1 MGGRRDFLV
10 LSRIEM
16 HYLHQYRIL
25 SNPSRTMTSAKIVIA
40 LALFGM
46 APLAAQDRAAT
57 LEYAHAVYR
66 AHAEFR
72 NGQSARALALL
83 ESCRED
89 LRGWEWHYVNRLC
102 RPEVLTLATTKPDGT
117 KRTFQTASYSPDG
130 KFILTADGDANASL
144 WDAGTGALVR
154 TFTEQNLK
162 VRHAHFSPDGKQV
175 LTSGDAT
182 TATIW
187 DAATGNP
194 IRKLERKQRAIG
206 AANWSPDGTRI
217 VTSGNRDLT
226 VWDAQAG
233 TELRSF
239 PSIAFYSCRPSFNKD
254 GTRIVS
260 NGFGASGTFDPET
273 GKQLLRVPPGGNGTT
288 NIARFHP
295 DGTRFVASAT
305 DGVARVHKSDDGS
318 VVLEIKGHKTGV
330 GSSAYDADGSRIV
343 TTSDRTLR
351 LWDAATGKELKSWLT
366 TGGLLDATFHPD
378 GTRILSVEQG
388 AVKVWSIAGEAVQ
401 VLPVEGGS
409 WIIDIAFSPDG
420 KEVAAGSTGKLG
432 WNVDVWDL
440 TTGKVRTRLGGH
452 DYVVHQVIYSPDG
465 SRVLSRT
472 GTGRTTIWDAK
483 TGQELLDPDTQKD
496 QKDWSNISGFNRDG
510 TKLVSLKGGK
520 LQLRDLKTGDVQRE
534 MKGEKAFRSYWP
546 GPGEGEL
553 VTFAE
558 GKLVRWNE
566 ATGEEKSAVAIEGA
580 PKGIEYLWLSPD
592 AKRLIFSERNGPTT
606 LWDATNGRKIGP
618 LAALT
623 VYSKS
628 KIAFTP
634 DGSRIAVATAG
645 DANVHILDAAT
656 GIELLAFPALP
667 KSVGSLA
674 FSPDGVKLIAGT
686 SNDDPLRVHTGGP
699 GPKAGRK

>member
-1 MGGRRDFLV
+1 
-10 LSRIEM
+10 
-16 HYLHQYRIL
+16 
-25 SNPSRTMTSAKIVIA
+25 MTSVRMLVT

-57 LEYAHAVYR
+57 VEYAHAVYR

-102 RPEVLTLATTKPDGT
+102 RPELLTLNATRPDGS
-117 KRTFQTASYSPDG
+117 KRDFQTAHFSPDG
-130 KFILTADGDANASL
+130 KLILTADGDNRASL
-144 WDAGTGALVR
+144 WDAGTGAFVR
-154 TFTEQNLK
+154 SFTEEKIK
-162 VRHAHFSPDGKQV
+162 VRHAHYSPDGKQV
-175 LTSGDAT
+175 LTSGDST

-187 DAATGNP
+187 DAATGKP
-194 IRKLERKQRAIG
+194 VRTLERKQRAIG
-206 AANWSPDGTRI
+206 AANWSADGKRL

-226 VWDAQAG
+226 VWDATTGQ
-233 TELRSF
+233 ELRTF

-260 NGFGASGTFDPET
+260 NGFGAAGTFDPET
-273 GKQLLRVPPGGNGTT
+273 GKQLVRVPPGGNGTT

-295 DGTRFVASAT
+295 DGTRFVASSN
-305 DGVARVHKSDDGS
+305 DGVARVHKTDDGEI
-318 VVLEIKGHKTGV
+318 VLEIKGHKTGV
-330 GSSAYDADGSRIV
+330 GSSAFDADGSRIV

-351 LWDAATGKELKSWLT
+351 LWDAATGRELKSWQT
-366 TGGLLDATFHPD
+366 AGGLLDAQFHPD

-388 AVKVWSIAGEAVQ
+388 AVKVWSIAGEPVQ

-420 KEVAAGSTGKLG
+420 KEVAAGNTGKSS
-432 WNVDVWDL
+432 WNADIWDL
-440 TTGKVRTRLGGH
+440 ATGKVRTSLGGH

-465 SRVLSRT
+465 SRVLTRT
-472 GTGRTTIWDAK
+472 GTGRTTIWNAK
-483 TGQELLDPDTQKD
+483 TGKQLLDIDVKV
-496 QKDWSNISGFNRDG
+496 QKDWSNIAGFNRDG
-510 TKLVSLKGGK
+510 AKLVSLKGGA
-520 LQLRDLKTGDVQRE
+520 LQLRDLQTGAVLRE
-534 MKGEKAFRSYWP
+534 MKGETAFRSYWP
-546 GPGEGEL
+546 GPGDGEL
-553 VTFAE
+553 TTYTE
-558 GKLVRWNE
+558 GKLNRWNE
-566 ATGEEKSAVAIEGA
+566 ATGEIKSTVALDGA
-580 PKGIEYLWLSPD
+580 PKSIEYLWLSPD
-592 AKRLIFSERNGPTT
+592 GRRLIFTERNGPAT

-618 LAALT
+618 LAAMK

-628 KIAFTP
+628 MIAFTP
-634 DGSRIAVATAG
+634 DSLRIAIATAG
-645 DANVHILDAAT
+645 DSHVHIQDAAT

-667 KSVGSLA
+667 QPVGSLA

-686 SNDDPLRVHTGGP
+686 SNDSPLRIHTGGP

>member
-1 MGGRRDFLV
+1 
-10 LSRIEM
+10 
-16 HYLHQYRIL
+16 
-25 SNPSRTMTSAKIVIA
+25 MTSAKMLIA
-40 LALFGM
+40 LALLGC

-102 RPEVLTLATTKPDGT
+102 RPEQLTLPAAKPDGT
-117 KRTFQTASYSPDG
+117 KRNFQTASYSPDG
-130 KFILTADGDANASL
+130 KLILTADGDANASL
-144 WDAGTGALVR
+144 WDADTGALAR
-154 TFTEQNLK
+154 TFTEQNFK

-187 DAATGNP
+187 DTATGKP
-194 IRKLERKQRAIG
+194 VRTLERKQRAIG
-206 AANWSPDGTRI
+206 AANWSHDGKRL
-217 VTSGNRDLT
+217 VTSGNRDIT
-226 VWDAQAG
+226 VWDTQTG

-273 GKQLLRVPPGGNGTT
+273 GKQLVRVPPGGNGTT

-305 DGVARVHKSDDGS
+305 DGIARVHKTDDGS
-318 VVLEIKGHKTGV
+318 IVLEIKGHKTGV
-330 GSSAYDADGSRIV
+330 GSSAYSADGKRIV

-351 LWDAATGKELKSWLT
+351 LWDAESGKELKSWLT
-366 TGGLLDATFHPD
+366 TGGLLDATFHPNGD
-378 GTRILSVEQG
+378 RILSVEAG
-388 AVKVWSIAGEAVQ
+388 AVKVWAIDAEPVQ
-401 VLPVEGGS
+401 VLPVEPGS
-409 WIIDIAFSPDG
+409 WIIDATFSPDG
-420 KEVAAGSTGKLG
+420 KEVAAGSTGKVG
-432 WNVDVWDL
+432 WYADVWDL
-440 TTGKVRTRLGGH
+440 ATNKTRLQLGNH

-465 SRVLSRT
+465 SRILTRT
-472 GTGRTTIWDAK
+472 GTGRSTIWDAK
-483 TGQELLDPDTQKD
+483 SGKELLDPDTQKD
-496 QKDWSNISGFNRDG
+496 QKDWSDISGFNRDG
-510 TKLVSLKGGK
+510 TKLVSLKGGS
-520 LQLRDLKTGDVQRE
+520 LQLRDLKTGAVLRE
-534 MKGEKAFRSYWP
+534 MKGDAAFRTYWP
-546 GPGEGEL
+546 GPGDGEL
-553 VTFAE
+553 TTYSG
-558 GKLVRWNE
+558 GKLSRWNE
-566 ATGEEKSAVAIEGA
+566 DKGEVKSAVACDGA

-592 AKRLIFSERNGPTT
+592 AKRLIVSERNGPAT

-618 LAALT
+618 LPALT

-634 DGSRIAVATAG
+634 DGSRFAVATAG
-645 DANVHILDAAT
+645 DTNAHILDAAT

-667 KSVGSLA
+667 KNVGCLA
-674 FSPDGVKLIAGT
+674 FSPDGTRLLAGT
-686 SNDDPLRVHTGGP
+686 SNDDPLRIHTGGP
-699 GPKAGRK
+699 GPKAKRK